1 MKHDVGPSKKTK
13 KQKKAG
19 YWLVMVGPTWEFQV
33 WRPKGSIIIF
43 YFYFL
48 FFNFF
53 FQEQAGAVAP
63 AGPNASPPLSAATG
77 FATKPIINI

>member
-33 WRPKGSIIIF
+33 
-43 YFYFL
+43 
-48 FFNFF
+48 
-53 FQEQAGAVAP
+53 
-63 AGPNASPPLSAATG
+63 
-77 FATKPIINI
+77 